1 METYRSLKVSEC
13 NKERTTPKYIVVE
26 SDVIE
31 LDHTFYKTAIHCEQQ
46 GLPSCLGTFIRS
58 QDVSKDGKISLA
70 ELTRSIRH
78 LGVRIGISNEMSFDE
93 LVGASAGTQLLS
105 PLLAKISLLNYDNDH
120 HLSVSGVLHDFSD
133 LGGSSISREDI
144 RSRFRLEGRLQEF
157 EVI

>member
-1 METYRSLKVSEC
+1 
-13 NKERTTPKYIVVE
+13 
-26 SDVIE
+26 
-31 LDHTFYKTAIHCEQQ
+31 
-46 GLPSCLGTFIRS
+46 
-58 QDVSKDGKISLA
+58 
-70 ELTRSIRH
+70 
-78 LGVRIGISNEMSFDE
+78 MSFNE